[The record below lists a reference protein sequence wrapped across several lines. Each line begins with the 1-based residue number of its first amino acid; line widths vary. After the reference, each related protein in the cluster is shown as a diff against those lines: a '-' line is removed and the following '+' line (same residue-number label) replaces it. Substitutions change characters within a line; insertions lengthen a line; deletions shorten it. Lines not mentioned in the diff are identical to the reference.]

1 MQNESAEFQ
10 VMTGFVSVNFKE
22 SEDLNTVCARMAGYN
37 AERFEAVALRF
48 YSGDETII
56 TIFAKDKL
64 KEGATA
70 HLPVHKFKVP
80 CSLSDFFREIKQLN
94 FTISNSRYDMWDMEV
109 VNK

>member
-1 MQNESAEFQ
+1 MQNESADFQ

-22 SEDLNTVCARMAGYN
+22 SEDLNTVCSRMAGYN

-70 HLPVHKFKVP
+70 HLPVHK
-80 CSLSDFFREIKQLN
+80 LSHQTADGNAAAGPSHRQEL
-94 FTISNSRYDMWDMEV
+94 
-109 VNK
+109 